1 MGIITI
7 YTYILTIG
15 VTVISRKL
23 TENDDVISTDIKHL
37 NDTKEIVHSVSYREI
52 NQTKNCQDIKAN
64 WMLLTQSS
72 YMCN

>member
-1 MGIITI
+1 LGIITI
-7 YTYILTIG
+7 YPYILTIG

>member
-1 MGIITI
+1 MITI
-7 YTYILTIG
+7 YPYILTIG

-72 YMCN
+72 YVCN

>member
-1 MGIITI
+1 M
-7 YTYILTIG
+7 
-15 VTVISRKL
+15 VSRKL
-23 TENDDVISTDIKHL
+23 TENDNVISTDIKHL
-37 NDTKEIVHSVSYREI
+37 NDTKEIVHSVSYSEI